1 MRQPIRWIQTNL
13 REVDAALDARRL
25 VSQLVDFR
33 ANVLHI
39 GMGGI
44 TAYYPTRVNFH
55 YPSPHLPPGRD
66 LMRDVIREAHANGIK
81 VVGRF
86 DLSKTQKRVYE
97 AHPEWFFTKSDGN
110 PVIYN
115 GLYSTCINGGYYHEQ
130 GLKILAEALENY
142 EVDGLFFNMFGNQ
155 SRDYSGN
162 FVGHCH
168 CGECKRKYKQ
178 EFGRDLP
185 EEPDNDYRQFMFRSS
200 REMAAKIGRLIRE
213 KRPHAGYFNYIQE
226 FTDGIMSESNTAVAR
241 PLPLWPYASS
251 DNVNRARNSEPAKM
265 SVNLNMQF
273 VDYEWR
279 FATVPPQ
286 EIALRIWQNVA
297 HGGAA
302 TLAVNGTLDHEDRQ
316 AIEAARP
323 VFQWLAANERHYVKQ
338 QSAAR
343 VLLLGASGRTGRTF
357 NQAGYRGLFRFL
369 TEEHI
374 PFAVSDNMDWLGKR
388 DFDVVLASDWAP
400 AELERYVANGGK
412 AFVVSSR
419 PPNFPAARVVKTWDD
434 VESYFRIRNYTLFPS
449 LKLTNLVML
458 DGTYSEPEGDGS
470 ESLTLVPPS
479 MFGPPEKIHI
489 DFTNTTKAGVV
500 IVKRGHGEVTWIPW
514 DLGALYYKHSLPA
527 HAGILRDLLDRILPE
542 RQIQTNAHPLVET
555 VLMHQHD
562 RTLLHLVNLSGHSQ
576 TGYFAPIA
584 MSSIRLSIAGKY
596 QNAMSL
602 RKPGKLAVTARGN
615 RSEFVLPHLEDYELI
630 VLE

>member
-1 MRQPIRWIQTNL
+1 
-13 REVDAALDARRL
+13 LDG
-25 VSQLVDFR
+25 V
-33 ANVLHI
+33 
-39 GMGGI
+39 
-44 TAYYPTRVNFH
+44 
-55 YPSPHLPPGRD
+55 
-66 LMRDVIREAHANGIK
+66 
-81 VVGRF
+81 
-86 DLSKTQKRVYE
+86 
-97 AHPEWFFTKSDGN
+97 
-110 PVIYN
+110 
-115 GLYSTCINGGYYHEQ
+115 
-130 GLKILAEALENY
+130 
-142 EVDGLFFNMFGNQ
+142 FFNMFGNQ

-168 CGECKRKYKQ
+168 CGECKRKYQ
-178 EFGRDLP
+178 REFGRDLP
-185 EEPDNDYRQFMFRSS
+185 AEPDNDYRQFMFRSS

-213 KRPHAGYFNYIQE
+213 KRPNAGYFNYIQE
-226 FTDGIMSESNTAVAR
+226 YTDGIMSESNTAVDR

-251 DNVNRARNSEPAKM
+251 DNVNRARNSEPGKM
-265 SVNLNMQF
+265 SINLNMQF

-279 FATVPPQ
+279 FATVPRQ

-316 AIEAARP
+316 AIETARP

-357 NQAGYRGLFRFL
+357 NHAGYRGLFRFL

-388 DFDVVLASDWAP
+388 EFDVVLASDWAP
-400 AELERYVANGGK
+400 AELGQYVASGGK

-419 PPNFPAARVVKTWDD
+419 PPDFPTARVVKTWND

-470 ESLTLVPPS
+470 DSLTLVPPS
-479 MFGPPEKIHI
+479 MFGPPEKIHV
-489 DFTNTTKAGVV
+489 DFTNTIKPGVA
-500 IVKRGHGEVTWIPW
+500 IVKRGQGEVTWVPW
-514 DLGALYYKHSLPA
+514 DLGALYYRHSLPA
-527 HAGILRDLLDRILPE
+527 HAGILRDLLNRMLPE
-542 RQIQTNAHPLVET
+542 RQMRTSAHPLVET
-555 VLMHQHD
+555 VLMRQGG
-562 RTLLHLVNLSGHSQ
+562 RTLLHMVNLSGHSQ
-576 TGYFAPIA
+576 TGYFAPIP
-584 MSSIRLSIAGKY
+584 MTGIRMDIAGTY
-596 QNAMSL
+596 QSATSL
-602 RKPGKLAVTARGN
+602 RKPGKLAVRARGN
-615 RSEFVLPHLEDYELI
+615 RSEFVVPHLEDYELI